1 MFVDVLPVS
10 FCHFFEMFFNDVVR
24 FNDVVSCKSRQ
35 ICVSSQQLK
44 SDMSVVY
51 LLLGGEDCIIG
62 GIITPDGFH
71 VFSIYDFMQIV
82 MIGDKSR
89 NYVRNLWTTLCKQN
103 SQFMEVEGTLDLAVP
118 STKTRKTEPKK
129 GATAGT
135 TIAGLQGVLDVLGN
149 RVAEACRK
157 TVEDIFARYGA
168 GDRSMVVFVNL
179 NDKEHPQIPDLS
191 HYNFQPPRASA
202 QEPVDSI
209 IVDDAG
215 AGDF

>member
-1 MFVDVLPVS
+1 
-10 FCHFFEMFFNDVVR
+10 
-24 FNDVVSCKSRQ
+24 
-35 ICVSSQQLK
+35 VSSQQLK

-51 LLLGGEDCIIG
+51 LLLGGRDAIVS
-62 GIITPDGFH
+62 GIITPDGLH
-71 VFSIYDFMQIV
+71 VFSIYDLLQIV

-89 NYVRNLWTTLCKQN
+89 NYVRNLWTTLCRQN

-118 STKTRKTEPKK
+118 STKMRKTEPKK

-135 TIAGLQGVLDVLGN
+135 TVMGLKGVLDVLGN

-157 TVEDIFARYGA
+157 VVEDIFARYMV
-168 GDRSMVVFVNL
+168 GDRSMIVEVNL
-179 NDKEHPQIPDLS
+179 NETVHPQIPRFS
-191 HYNFQPPRASA
+191 YNFQPPTASA

-209 IVDDAG
+209 IVEDAG

>member
-1 MFVDVLPVS
+1 
-10 FCHFFEMFFNDVVR
+10 
-24 FNDVVSCKSRQ
+24 
-35 ICVSSQQLK
+35 
-44 SDMSVVY
+44 MSVVY
-51 LLLGGEDCIIG
+51 LLLGGRDATIG

-82 MIGDKSR
+82 LIGHKNR
-89 NYVRNLWTTLCKQN
+89 TYVKKLWKGICRRH
-103 SQFMEVEGTLDLAVP
+103 SHFMEVEGTLDLAVP

-191 HYNFQPPRASA
+191 HYNFQPPRASSDVT
-202 QEPVDSI
+202 VDSI